1 MATTLNRNDSI
12 TIGLAGDVM
21 IRRLVNTY
29 LDHADSKSI
38 WGNMLPF
45 LHQTDLNVIN
55 LEAALTHSVQKVP

>member
-21 IRRLVNTY
+21 IGCLVNTY
-29 LDHADSKSI
+29 LDHADPKSI